1 MKAIIL
7 TDDEIDALKTAI
19 GIAVR
24 LTRTPPVTESDRVL
38 RLGLTKVIV
47 KLEVAPIRTMIGI
60 ASGAVLQLDAIV
72 KDRTELPA
80 INWHLKNDDFHA
92 YATIEYILLPADVQR
107 INEVVNRLPEIKQV
121 ES

>member
-7 TDDEIDALKTAI
+7 TDDEIDALKIAI
-19 GIAVR
+19 GMAAVIVAAPP
-24 LTRTPPVTESDRVL
+24 LTDADRVL
-38 RLGLTKVIV
+38 KTGLIKIV
-47 KLEVAPIRTMIGI
+47 HKIVEKPGRTVVEL

-92 YATIEYILLPADVQR
+92 YATIEYILLPADAQR